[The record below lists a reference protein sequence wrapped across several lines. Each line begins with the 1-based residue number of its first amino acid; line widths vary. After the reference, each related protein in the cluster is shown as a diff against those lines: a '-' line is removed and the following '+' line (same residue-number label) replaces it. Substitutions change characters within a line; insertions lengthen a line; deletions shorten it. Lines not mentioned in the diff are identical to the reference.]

1 MTEAQKKADEKRR
14 EKARQLRYKKPI
26 VRDLNL
32 DKITTDLE
40 EISEECDNVR
50 YYWESDEDTLLN
62 ALDGDEDEAYEFKMM
77 FSDLCAECDQMMQ
90 DLEDAYVPECFD
102 VLFVA
107 AKAGDFGG
115 GYLGWDE
122 YEQDYFGIDCLDDFA
137 ESEGAKKLKRLT
149 KDQLIMCVHACLKV
163 LYAYIGIRYR
173 YDSLKAAFDILR
185 DANTGYLKLVRR
197 IEALYR
203 EAEEESHGFRRDTP
217 KTRELDQM
225 FEGLPPEAWVQ

>member
-1 MTEAQKKADEKRR
+1 MTEKQRTAEETRR

-32 DKITTDLE
+32 WKIREELD

-50 YYWESDEDTLLN
+50 YFWESDDETLLN

-77 FSDLCAECDQMMQ
+77 FADLCAECDQMRE
-90 DLEDAYVPECFD
+90 DLEETYVPDCFD

-107 AKAGDFGG
+107 AGAGEYGG
-115 GYLGWDE
+115 GYLGWDA
-122 YEQDYFGIDCLDDFA
+122 YEQDYYGLDCTDDFIKG
-137 ESEGAKKLKRLT
+137 EGAQKLKQLT
-149 KDQLIMCVHACLKV
+149 KDQIIECTHACLKI

-185 DANTGYLKLVRR
+185 DQNTGQLRLVKKIDELYGEAEGESCGFRWNTGKTR
-197 IEALYR
+197 QLDTMFEAL
-203 EAEEESHGFRRDTP
+203 P
-217 KTRELDQM
+217 Q
-225 FEGLPPEAWVQ
+225 EAWLQ